1 MPKKS
6 DKKSPYDSLPMEWK
20 ESVSS
25 MSLAQIDDE
34 IVKTAKLQEDNVKAM
49 KDDPD
54 LENLKYQ
61 VKEVAAPYREATKAN
76 KLKIS
81 YAIEMIE
88 AKGGK

>member
-1 MPKKS
+1 MPKKN
-6 DKKSPYDSLPMEWK
+6 DKKSPYDSLPSEWK

-34 IVKTAKLQEDNVKAM
+34 IVKVAKAQEDNLKAM

-54 LENLKYQ
+54 LENLKWQ
-61 VKEVAAPYREATKAN
+61 VKEASAPYRDATKAN